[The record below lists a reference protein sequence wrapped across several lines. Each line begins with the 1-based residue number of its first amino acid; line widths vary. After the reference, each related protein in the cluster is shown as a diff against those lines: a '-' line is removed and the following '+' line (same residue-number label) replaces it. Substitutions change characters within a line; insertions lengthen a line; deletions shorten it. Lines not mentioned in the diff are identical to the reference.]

1 MGCDRGEMLLE
12 FERLLREPL
21 AFAWPEY
28 PSLMDKQSPHLLL
41 LRVPTPSKQSL
52 SFCDGSPRDLKRW
65 LAALPKA
72 NIGETARQLYQSL
85 VELNQ
90 FLTPSE
96 NRLQLLE
103 LLRPEVHFVCQ
114 HLERHFLNQAIVL
127 DERPR
132 KVANLCQALQNH
144 LAVGYKLIIS
154 RAMAR
159 SGKERDQLLAVA
171 LQRASHSLC
180 SPLIRASQLY
190 CPVPEGLW
198 LELHQLYQIASK
210 QRLQRQAIRDPLAR
224 RSPGLSTEQCYLTAL
239 LLGCARTNQMRQNGI
254 ARLAE
259 ALEPWSTL
267 VSLQAG
273 DLPSSLFVLA
283 PQVDGP
289 PRYKSLYPDN
299 ELHNLLGIDPQPLVD
314 AIKEYL
320 LLPEEDR
327 SKSRLPVPE
336 GMSLDLLQHVC
347 AAWGD
352 IAERTFQRTSGH
364 GNLTL
369 CIGMSALHFFLAG
382 EQSFGDVLKRP
393 SETGAAVF
401 KPSTGAPDVWANAF
415 DAQRSGGG
423 ELHFEEIQYSKVSTG
438 EQPVEPQSSG
448 ENYPTYPL
456 AIVNHSPGGYCL
468 SWPKE
473 VPAQLQ
479 AGELLGVQD
488 SPSQGWS
495 VAIVRWIRQVRGG
508 GTQMG
513 IELIAPH
520 ARSCGLQLVRKAEQN
535 SQYLRALLLPEIS
548 AISRPASLITP
559 RLPFQEGSKVL
570 INDHGE
576 EHRAVLTRKQVST
589 GSFNQFEYHR
599 VGAEEGTAGKPVTAS
614 QSQKPAGEE
623 DFDSLW
629 KSL

>member
-1 MGCDRGEMLLE
+1 
-12 FERLLREPL
+12 
-21 AFAWPEY
+21 
-28 PSLMDKQSPHLLL
+28 MDKQSPHLQL

-65 LAALPKA
+65 IAGLPKA

-90 FLTPSE
+90 LLTPSE

-103 LLRPEVHFVCQ
+103 LLRPEVNFVCQ

-154 RAMAR
+154 RAMTR
-159 SGKERDQLLAVA
+159 SGKDRDQLLAIA

-198 LELHQLYQIASK
+198 LELHQLYQIALE
-210 QRLQRQAIRDPLAR
+210 QRLQRQVIRDPLAR
-224 RSPGLSTEQCYLTAL
+224 HTQGLSTEQTYVTAL
-239 LLGCARTNQMRQNGI
+239 LLGCARTNQMRQSGI

-259 ALEPWSTL
+259 ALEPWSAL
-267 VSLQAG
+267 IKLQPG
-273 DLPSSLFVLA
+273 DQPGSLFVLA

-289 PRYKSLYPDN
+289 PRYRSLYQSG
-299 ELHNLLGIDPQPLVD
+299 ELHNLLGIDTQPLVD
-314 AIKEYL
+314 ALKEYL
-320 LLPEEDR
+320 ELPEDQR
-327 SKSRLPVPE
+327 SKSRLLIPE
-336 GMSLDLLQHVC
+336 GISLDLLQHVA

-352 IAERTFQRTSGH
+352 IAERTFQRTPGQ

-369 CIGMSALHFFLAG
+369 CIGMTALHFFLSG
-382 EQSFGDVLKRP
+382 GRSFAEMLKRP
-393 SETGAAVF
+393 VEVGAAVF
-401 KPSTGAPDVWANAF
+401 KPATGEPDVWSNAF
-415 DAQRSGGG
+415 DAQRNAAD
-423 ELHFEEIQYSKVSTG
+423 EIHFEEIQYTKVTPG
-438 EQPVEPQSSG
+438 EQAQPESNG
-448 ENYPTYPL
+448 ESYPTYPL
-456 AIVNHSPGGYCL
+456 TIVNHSPGGYCL

-473 VPAQLQ
+473 VPSQLQ

-488 SPSQGWS
+488 TPNQAWS

-520 ARSCGLQLVRKAEQN
+520 AQPCGLQLLRKAEQS

-570 INDHGE
+570 INDQGE
-576 EHRAVLTRKQVST
+576 EHRAVLMRKQVNS
-589 GSFNQFEYHR
+589 GSFSQFEYRR
-599 VGAEEGTAGKPVTAS
+599 VGDDEGAAGKPVTAS
-614 QSQKPAGEE
+614 QSEKPAGEE

>member
-1 MGCDRGEMLLE
+1 
-12 FERLLREPL
+12 
-21 AFAWPEY
+21 
-28 PSLMDKQSPHLLL
+28 MDKQSTHLQL
-41 LRVPTPSKQSL
+41 LRVPTPSQQSL

-65 LAALPKA
+65 IAGLPKA

-103 LLRPEVHFVCQ
+103 LLRPEVSFVCQ

-154 RAMAR
+154 RVISR
-159 SGKERDQLLAVA
+159 SGKDRDQLLAVS

-198 LELHQLYQIASK
+198 LELHQLYQIACE
-210 QRLQRQAIRDPLAR
+210 QRLQRQVIRDPLAR
-224 RSPGLSTEQCYLTAL
+224 HTQGLSTEQSYVTAL

-267 VSLQAG
+267 VKLQAG
-273 DLPSSLFVLA
+273 DHPDSLFVLA
-283 PQVDGP
+283 PQIDGP
-289 PRYKSLYPDN
+289 PRYKSLYQSS
-299 ELHNLLGIDPQPLVD
+299 ELHNLLGIDTQPLVD

-320 LLPEEDR
+320 ELPEEER
-327 SKSRLPVPE
+327 SKSRLMIPE
-336 GMSLDLLQHVC
+336 GISLDLLQHVA

-352 IAERTFQRTSGH
+352 IAERTFQRTPGQ

-369 CIGMSALHFFLAG
+369 CIGMTALHFFLSGKRTFA
-382 EQSFGDVLKRP
+382 EVLKRP
-393 SETGAAVF
+393 VELGAAVF
-401 KPSTGAPDVWANAF
+401 KPTTGEPDVWSNAF
-415 DAQRSGGG
+415 DAQRSAAD
-423 ELHFEEIQYSKVSTG
+423 EIHFEEIQYTKVTPG
-438 EQPVEPQSSG
+438 EQPQPTSSS
-448 ENYPTYPL
+448 EDYPTFPL

-468 SWPKE
+468 SWPKD
-473 VPAQLQ
+473 VPSQLQ

-488 SPSQGWS
+488 NPSQGWS

-520 ARSCGLQLVRKAEQN
+520 ARPCGLQLLRKSEQS

-559 RLPFQEGSKVL
+559 RLPFQEGNKVM
-570 INDHGE
+570 INNQGE
-576 EHRAVLTRKQVST
+576 EHRAMLTRKQVST
-589 GSFNQFEYHR
+589 GSFSQFEYRR
-599 VGAEEGTAGKPVTAS
+599 VGEEEGAAGTPVTAS

>member
-1 MGCDRGEMLLE
+1 
-12 FERLLREPL
+12 
-21 AFAWPEY
+21 
-28 PSLMDKQSPHLLL
+28 MDKQSPHLQL

-65 LAALPKA
+65 IAGLPKA

-103 LLRPEVHFVCQ
+103 LLRPEVSFVCQ

-154 RAMAR
+154 RAMTR
-159 SGKERDQLLAVA
+159 SGKEREQLLAVA

-198 LELHQLYQIASK
+198 LELHQLYQIACE
-210 QRLQRQAIRDPLAR
+210 QRLQRQVIRDPLAR
-224 RSPGLSTEQCYLTAL
+224 HTPGLSLEQTYVTAL

-267 VSLQAG
+267 VKLQAG
-273 DLPSSLFVLA
+273 DHPNSLFVLA

-289 PRYKSLYPDN
+289 PRYKSLYQSS
-299 ELHNLLGIDPQPLVD
+299 ELHNLLGIDTQPLVD
-314 AIKEYL
+314 SIKEYL
-320 LLPEEDR
+320 ELPEEER
-327 SKSRLPVPE
+327 SKSHLMIPD
-336 GMSLDLLQHVC
+336 GISLDLLQHVA

-352 IAERTFQRTSGH
+352 IAERTFQRTAGQ

-369 CIGMSALHFFLAG
+369 CIGMTALHFFLSG
-382 EQSFGDVLKRP
+382 RRSFAEVLKHP
-393 SETGAAVF
+393 VEIGAAVF
-401 KPSTGAPDVWANAF
+401 KPSTGEPDIWSNAF
-415 DAQRSGGG
+415 DAQRSAAD
-423 ELHFEEIQYSKVSTG
+423 EIHFEEIQYTKVTPG
-438 EQPVEPQSSG
+438 EQAAPETSG
-448 ENYPTYPL
+448 ETYPTYPL

-468 SWPKE
+468 SWPKD
-473 VPAQLQ
+473 VPSQLQ

-520 ARSCGLQLVRKAEQN
+520 ARPCGLQLLRKAEQN

-589 GSFNQFEYHR
+589 GSFSQFEYRR
-599 VGAEEGTAGKPVTAS
+599 VGNEEGAAGKPVTAS

>member
-1 MGCDRGEMLLE
+1 
-12 FERLLREPL
+12 
-21 AFAWPEY
+21 
-28 PSLMDKQSPHLLL
+28 MDKQSPHLQL

-65 LAALPKA
+65 IAGLPKA

-90 FLTPSE
+90 LLTPSE

-103 LLRPEVHFVCQ
+103 LLRPEVNFVCQ

-154 RAMAR
+154 RAMTR
-159 SGKERDQLLAVA
+159 SGKDRDQLLAVA

-198 LELHQLYQIASK
+198 LELHQLYQIALE
-210 QRLQRQAIRDPLAR
+210 QRLQRQVIRDPLAR
-224 RSPGLSTEQCYLTAL
+224 HTQGLSTEQTYVTAL
-239 LLGCARTNQMRQNGI
+239 LLGCARTNQMRQSGI

-259 ALEPWSTL
+259 ALEPWSAL
-267 VSLQAG
+267 IKLQPG
-273 DLPSSLFVLA
+273 DQPGSLFVLA

-289 PRYKSLYPDN
+289 PRYRSLYQSG
-299 ELHNLLGIDPQPLVD
+299 ELHNLLGIDTQPLVD
-314 AIKEYL
+314 ALKEYL
-320 LLPEEDR
+320 ELPEDQR
-327 SKSRLPVPE
+327 SKSRLLIPE
-336 GMSLDLLQHVC
+336 GISLDLLQHVA

-352 IAERTFQRTSGH
+352 IAERTFQRTPGQ

-369 CIGMSALHFFLAG
+369 CIGMTALHFFLSG
-382 EQSFGDVLKRP
+382 RRSFAEMLKRP
-393 SETGAAVF
+393 VEVGAAVF
-401 KPSTGAPDVWANAF
+401 KPVTGEPDVWSNAF
-415 DAQRSGGG
+415 DAQRNAAD
-423 ELHFEEIQYSKVSTG
+423 EIHFEEIQYTKVTPG
-438 EQPVEPQSSG
+438 EQAQPESNG
-448 ENYPTYPL
+448 ESYPTYPL

-473 VPAQLQ
+473 VPSQLQ
-479 AGELLGVQD
+479 AGELLGIQD
-488 SPSQGWS
+488 NPNQAWS

-520 ARSCGLQLVRKAEQN
+520 AQPCGLQLLRKAEQS

-570 INDHGE
+570 INDQGE
-576 EHRAVLTRKQVST
+576 EHRAVLMRKQVSS
-589 GSFNQFEYHR
+589 GSFSQFEYRR
-599 VGAEEGTAGKPVTAS
+599 VGDDEGAAGKPVTAS
-614 QSQKPAGEE
+614 QSEKPAGEE

>member
-1 MGCDRGEMLLE
+1 
-12 FERLLREPL
+12 
-21 AFAWPEY
+21 
-28 PSLMDKQSPHLLL
+28 MDKQSLHLQL
-41 LRVPTPSKQSL
+41 LRVPTPSQPGL

-65 LAALPKA
+65 IAALPKA
-72 NIGETARQLYQSL
+72 NLGETARQLYQSL

-90 FLTPSE
+90 FLTTSE
-96 NRLQLLE
+96 NRLHLLE

-114 HLERHFLNQAIVL
+114 HLERHFLSQAIVL

-144 LAVGYKLIIS
+144 LAVGYKLII
-154 RAMAR
+154 AR
-159 SGKERDQLLAVA
+159 VMKRGGKEREQLLAIA

-180 SPLIRASQLY
+180 NPLLRASQLY

-198 LELHQLYQIASK
+198 LELHQLYQIAREK
-210 QRLQRQAIRDPLAR
+210 GLQRQAIRDPLAR
-224 RSPGLSTEQCYLTAL
+224 YSTGLSSEQCYLIAL
-239 LLGCARTNQMRQNGI
+239 LLGCARTNQMRQHSI

-259 ALEPWSTL
+259 ALEPWSAL
-267 VSLQAG
+267 VKLQAG

-289 PRYKSLYPDN
+289 PRYKSLYPDA
-299 ELHNLLGIDPQPLVD
+299 ELHNLLGIDPQPLVQ
-314 AIKEYL
+314 AIKQYL
-320 LLPEEDR
+320 ELPEDER
-327 SKSRLPVPE
+327 GNSRLTVPE
-336 GMSLDLLQHVC
+336 GMSLDLLQHVA

-352 IAERTFQRTSGH
+352 IAERTFQRTAGQGS
-364 GNLTL
+364 LSL

-382 EQSFGDVLKRP
+382 EQSFGDLLKRP
-393 SETGAAVF
+393 SEIGAAVF
-401 KPSTGAPDVWANAF
+401 KPAGGEPDVWARAF
-415 DAQRSGGG
+415 DAQRIPSEGF
-423 ELHFEEIQYSKVSTG
+423 HFEEIQYSKAGVG
-438 EQPVEPQSSG
+438 EQQPEQADSDG
-448 ENYPTYPL
+448 ESYPTYTL

-468 SWPKE
+468 SWPKD
-473 VPAQLQ
+473 VPGQLQ
-479 AGELLGVQD
+479 AGELLGIQD
-488 SPSQGWS
+488 SPNQGWS

-520 ARSCGLQLVRKAEQN
+520 ALPCGLQLLRKAEQN
-535 SQYLRALLLPEIS
+535 SQYLRALLLPEIA

-559 RLPFQEGSKVL
+559 RLPFQEGSRVL

-576 EHRAVLTRKQVST
+576 EHRAVLTRKQAST
-589 GSFNQFEYHR
+589 GSFNQFEYRR
-599 VGAEEGTAGKPVTAS
+599 VSADEGAARKPITAS
-614 QSQKPAGEE
+614 HSPRPTGEE

>member
-1 MGCDRGEMLLE
+1 
-12 FERLLREPL
+12 
-21 AFAWPEY
+21 
-28 PSLMDKQSPHLLL
+28 MDKQSPHLQL

-65 LAALPKA
+65 IAGLPKA

-90 FLTPSE
+90 LLTPSE

-103 LLRPEVHFVCQ
+103 LLRPEVNFVCQ

-154 RAMAR
+154 RAMTR
-159 SGKERDQLLAVA
+159 SGKDRDQLLAIA

-198 LELHQLYQIASK
+198 LELHQLYQIALE
-210 QRLQRQAIRDPLAR
+210 QRLQRQVIRDPLAR
-224 RSPGLSTEQCYLTAL
+224 HTQGLSTEQTYVTAL
-239 LLGCARTNQMRQNGI
+239 LLGCARTNQMRQSGI

-259 ALEPWSTL
+259 ALEPWSAL
-267 VSLQAG
+267 IKLQPG
-273 DLPSSLFVLA
+273 DQPGSLFVLA

-289 PRYKSLYPDN
+289 PRYRSLYQSG
-299 ELHNLLGIDPQPLVD
+299 ELHNLLGIDTQPLVD
-314 AIKEYL
+314 ALKEYL
-320 LLPEEDR
+320 ELPEDQR
-327 SKSRLPVPE
+327 SKSRLLIPE
-336 GMSLDLLQHVC
+336 GISLDLLQHVA

-352 IAERTFQRTSGH
+352 IAERTFQRTPGQ

-369 CIGMSALHFFLAG
+369 CIGMTALHFFLSG
-382 EQSFGDVLKRP
+382 GRSFAEMLKRP
-393 SETGAAVF
+393 VEVGAAVF
-401 KPSTGAPDVWANAF
+401 KPATGEPDVWSNAF
-415 DAQRSGGG
+415 DAQRNAAD
-423 ELHFEEIQYSKVSTG
+423 EIHFEEIQYTKVTPG
-438 EQPVEPQSSG
+438 EQAQPESNG
-448 ENYPTYPL
+448 ESYPTYPL

-473 VPAQLQ
+473 VPSQLQ

-488 SPSQGWS
+488 TPNQAWS

-520 ARSCGLQLVRKAEQN
+520 AQPCGLQLLRKAEQS

-570 INDHGE
+570 INDQGE
-576 EHRAVLTRKQVST
+576 EHRAVLMRKQVSS
-589 GSFNQFEYHR
+589 GSFSQFEYRR
-599 VGAEEGTAGKPVTAS
+599 VGDDEGAAGKPVTAS
-614 QSQKPAGEE
+614 QSEKPAGEE

>member
-1 MGCDRGEMLLE
+1 
-12 FERLLREPL
+12 
-21 AFAWPEY
+21 
-28 PSLMDKQSPHLLL
+28 MDKQSTHLQL

-65 LAALPKA
+65 IAGLPKA
-72 NIGETARQLYQSL
+72 NIGETARQLYQSM

-103 LLRPEVHFVCQ
+103 LLRPEVSFVCQ

-154 RAMAR
+154 RVITR
-159 SGKERDQLLAVA
+159 SGKDRDQLLAVS

-198 LELHQLYQIASK
+198 LELHQLYQIACE
-210 QRLQRQAIRDPLAR
+210 QRLQRQVIRDPLAR
-224 RSPGLSTEQCYLTAL
+224 HTQGMSTEQTYVTAL

-267 VSLQAG
+267 VKLQAG
-273 DLPSSLFVLA
+273 DDPDSLFVLA
-283 PQVDGP
+283 PQIDGP
-289 PRYKSLYPDN
+289 PRYKSLYQSS
-299 ELHNLLGIDPQPLVD
+299 ELHNLLGIDTQPLVD

-320 LLPEEDR
+320 DLPEEER
-327 SKSRLPVPE
+327 SKSRLMIPE
-336 GMSLDLLQHVC
+336 GISLDLLQHVA

-352 IAERTFQRTSGH
+352 IAERTFQRTAGH
-364 GNLTL
+364 GSLTL
-369 CIGMSALHFFLAG
+369 CIGMTALHFFLAG
-382 EQSFGDVLKRP
+382 RSSFAEVLKRP
-393 SETGAAVF
+393 VEIGAAAF
-401 KPSTGAPDVWANAF
+401 KPVTGEPDVWSNAF
-415 DAQRSGGG
+415 DAQRNAAD
-423 ELHFEEIQYSKVSTG
+423 EIHFEEIQYTKVTPG
-438 EQPVEPQSSG
+438 EQAQPESNG
-448 ENYPTYPL
+448 ESYPTFPL
-456 AIVNHSPGGYCL
+456 PIVNHSPGGYCL
-468 SWPKE
+468 SWPKD
-473 VPAQLQ
+473 VPSQLQ

-488 SPSQGWS
+488 NPSQGWS

-520 ARSCGLQLVRKAEQN
+520 ARPCGLQLLRKGEQN

-589 GSFNQFEYHR
+589 GSFSQFAYHR
-599 VGAEEGTAGKPVTAS
+599 VGVEEASAGTPVTAS

>member
-1 MGCDRGEMLLE
+1 
-12 FERLLREPL
+12 
-21 AFAWPEY
+21 
-28 PSLMDKQSPHLLL
+28 MDKQSTHLQL

-65 LAALPKA
+65 IAGLPKA

-103 LLRPEVHFVCQ
+103 LLRPEVSFVCQ

-154 RAMAR
+154 RVITR
-159 SGKERDQLLAVA
+159 SGKDRDQLLAVS

-198 LELHQLYQIASK
+198 LELHQLYQIACE
-210 QRLQRQAIRDPLAR
+210 QRLQRQVIRDPLAR
-224 RSPGLSTEQCYLTAL
+224 HTQGMSTEQTYVTAL

-267 VSLQAG
+267 VKLQAG
-273 DLPSSLFVLA
+273 DDPDSLFVLA
-283 PQVDGP
+283 PQIDGP
-289 PRYKSLYPDN
+289 PRYKSLYQSS
-299 ELHNLLGIDPQPLVD
+299 ELHNLLGIDTQPLVD

-320 LLPEEDR
+320 DLPEEER
-327 SKSRLPVPE
+327 SKSRLMIPE
-336 GMSLDLLQHVC
+336 GISLDLLQHVA

-352 IAERTFQRTSGH
+352 IAERTFQRTAGH
-364 GNLTL
+364 GSLTL
-369 CIGMSALHFFLAG
+369 CIGMTALHFFLAG
-382 EQSFGDVLKRP
+382 RSSFAEVLKRP
-393 SETGAAVF
+393 VEIGAAVF
-401 KPSTGAPDVWANAF
+401 KPVTGEPDVWSSAF
-415 DAQRSGGG
+415 DAQRNAAD
-423 ELHFEEIQYSKVSTG
+423 EIHFEEIQYTKVTPG
-438 EQPVEPQSSG
+438 EQAQPESNG
-448 ENYPTYPL
+448 ESYPTFPL
-456 AIVNHSPGGYCL
+456 PIVNHSPGGYCL
-468 SWPKE
+468 SWPKD
-473 VPAQLQ
+473 VPSQLQ

-488 SPSQGWS
+488 NPSQGWS

-520 ARSCGLQLVRKAEQN
+520 ARPCGLQLLRKGEQN

-589 GSFNQFEYHR
+589 GSFSQFEYHR
-599 VGAEEGTAGKPVTAS
+599 VGVEEASAGTPVTAS

>member
-1 MGCDRGEMLLE
+1 
-12 FERLLREPL
+12 
-21 AFAWPEY
+21 
-28 PSLMDKQSPHLLL
+28 MDKQSPHLQL

-65 LAALPKA
+65 IAGLPKA

-103 LLRPEVHFVCQ
+103 LLRPEVSFVCQ

-154 RAMAR
+154 RAMTR
-159 SGKERDQLLAVA
+159 SGKDREQLLAVA

-198 LELHQLYQIASK
+198 LELHQLYQIACE
-210 QRLQRQAIRDPLAR
+210 QRLQRQVIRDPLAR
-224 RSPGLSTEQCYLTAL
+224 HTPGLSLEQTYVTAL

-267 VSLQAG
+267 VKLQAG
-273 DLPSSLFVLA
+273 DHPNSLFVLA

-289 PRYKSLYPDN
+289 PRYKSLYQSS
-299 ELHNLLGIDPQPLVD
+299 ELHNLLGIDTQPLVD

-320 LLPEEDR
+320 AQPEEER
-327 SKSRLPVPE
+327 SKSHLLIPD
-336 GMSLDLLQHVC
+336 GISLDLLQHVA

-352 IAERTFQRTSGH
+352 IAERTFQRTAGQ

-369 CIGMSALHFFLAG
+369 CIGMTALHFFLSG
-382 EQSFGDVLKRP
+382 RRSFAEVLKRP
-393 SETGAAVF
+393 VEIGAAVF
-401 KPSTGAPDVWANAF
+401 KPSTGEPDIWSNAF
-415 DAQRSGGG
+415 DAQRSAAD
-423 ELHFEEIQYSKVSTG
+423 EIHFEEIQYTKVTPG
-438 EQPVEPQSSG
+438 EQTVPETSS
-448 ENYPTYPL
+448 ETYPTYPL

-468 SWPKE
+468 SWPKD
-473 VPAQLQ
+473 VPSQLQ

-520 ARSCGLQLVRKAEQN
+520 ARPCGLQLLRKAEQN

-576 EHRAVLTRKQVST
+576 EHRAVLTRKQVSS
-589 GSFNQFEYHR
+589 GSFSQFEYRR
-599 VGAEEGTAGKPVTAS
+599 VGNEEGAAGKPVTAS

>member
-1 MGCDRGEMLLE
+1 MDR
-12 FERLLREPL
+12 
-21 AFAWPEY
+21 
-28 PSLMDKQSPHLLL
+28 QSTHLQL

-65 LAALPKA
+65 IAGLPKA

-90 FLTPSE
+90 FLTPAD

-103 LLRPEVHFVCQ
+103 LLRPEVSFVCQ

-154 RAMAR
+154 RVIAR
-159 SGKERDQLLAVA
+159 SGKDRDQLLAVS

-198 LELHQLYQIASK
+198 LELHQLYQIACE
-210 QRLQRQAIRDPLAR
+210 QRLQRQVIRDPLAR
-224 RSPGLSTEQCYLTAL
+224 HTPGLSTEQSYITAL

-267 VSLQAG
+267 VKLQSG
-273 DLPSSLFVLA
+273 DAPNSLFVLA
-283 PQVDGP
+283 PQIDGP
-289 PRYKSLYPDN
+289 PRYKSLYQST
-299 ELHNLLGIDPQPLVD
+299 ELHNLLGIDTQPLVD

-320 LLPEEDR
+320 ELPEEDR
-327 SKSRLPVPE
+327 SKSRLMIPE
-336 GMSLDLLQHVC
+336 GISLDLLQHVA

-352 IAERTFQRTSGH
+352 IAERTFQRTPGH

-369 CIGMSALHFFLAG
+369 CIGMTALHFFLSG
-382 EQSFGDVLKRP
+382 RRSFGEVLKRP
-393 SETGAAVF
+393 VEIGAAVF
-401 KPSTGAPDVWANAF
+401 KPNTGEPDIWSNAF
-415 DAQRSGGG
+415 DAQRSAAD
-423 ELHFEEIQYSKVSTG
+423 EVHFEEIQYTKVTPG
-438 EQPVEPQSSG
+438 EQTPTTNSAED
-448 ENYPTYPL
+448 YPTFKL

-473 VPAQLQ
+473 VPSQLK

-508 GTQMG
+508 DTQIG

-520 ARSCGLQLVRKAEQN
+520 ARPCGLQLLRKADQN

-589 GSFNQFEYHR
+589 GSFSQFEYHR
-599 VGAEEGTAGKPVTAS
+599 VGVEEAPVGTPVTAS
-614 QSQKPAGEE
+614 QSEKPAGEE

>member
-1 MGCDRGEMLLE
+1 
-12 FERLLREPL
+12 
-21 AFAWPEY
+21 
-28 PSLMDKQSPHLLL
+28 MDKQSPHLQL

-65 LAALPKA
+65 IAGLPKA

-103 LLRPEVHFVCQ
+103 LLRPEVSFVCQ

-154 RAMAR
+154 RAMTR
-159 SGKERDQLLAVA
+159 SGKEREQLLAVA

-198 LELHQLYQIASK
+198 LELHQLYQIACE
-210 QRLQRQAIRDPLAR
+210 QRLQRQVIRDPLAR
-224 RSPGLSTEQCYLTAL
+224 HTPGLSLEQTYVTAL

-267 VSLQAG
+267 VKLQAG
-273 DLPSSLFVLA
+273 DHPNSLFVLA
-283 PQVDGP
+283 PQIDGP
-289 PRYKSLYPDN
+289 PRYKSLYQSS
-299 ELHNLLGIDPQPLVD
+299 ELHNLLGIDTQPLVD

-320 LLPEEDR
+320 ELPEEER
-327 SKSRLPVPE
+327 SKSHLMIPD
-336 GMSLDLLQHVC
+336 GISLDLLQHVA

-352 IAERTFQRTSGH
+352 IAERTFQRTAGQ

-369 CIGMSALHFFLAG
+369 CIGMTALHFFLSG
-382 EQSFGDVLKRP
+382 RRSFAEVLKHP
-393 SETGAAVF
+393 VEIGAAVF
-401 KPSTGAPDVWANAF
+401 KPSTGEPDIWSNAF
-415 DAQRSGGG
+415 DAQRSAAD
-423 ELHFEEIQYSKVSTG
+423 EIHFEEIQYTKVTPG
-438 EQPVEPQSSG
+438 EQAAPETSG
-448 ENYPTYPL
+448 ETYPTYPL

-468 SWPKE
+468 SWPKD
-473 VPAQLQ
+473 VPSQLQ

-520 ARSCGLQLVRKAEQN
+520 ARPCGLQLLRKAEQN

-589 GSFNQFEYHR
+589 GSFSQFEYRR
-599 VGAEEGTAGKPVTAS
+599 VGNEEGAAGKPVTAS

>member
-1 MGCDRGEMLLE
+1 MDR
-12 FERLLREPL
+12 
-21 AFAWPEY
+21 
-28 PSLMDKQSPHLLL
+28 QSPHLQL

-65 LAALPKA
+65 IAGLPKA

-90 FLTPSE
+90 LLTPSE

-103 LLRPEVHFVCQ
+103 LLRPEVNFVCQ

-154 RAMAR
+154 RAMTR
-159 SGKERDQLLAVA
+159 SGKDRDQLLAIA

-198 LELHQLYQIASK
+198 LELHQLYQIALE
-210 QRLQRQAIRDPLAR
+210 QRLQRQVIRDPLAR
-224 RSPGLSTEQCYLTAL
+224 HTQGLSTEQTYVTAL
-239 LLGCARTNQMRQNGI
+239 LLGCARTNQMRQSGI

-259 ALEPWSTL
+259 ALEPWSAL
-267 VSLQAG
+267 IKLQPG
-273 DLPSSLFVLA
+273 DQPGSLFVLA

-289 PRYKSLYPDN
+289 PRYRSLYQSG
-299 ELHNLLGIDPQPLVD
+299 ELHNLLGIDTQPLVD
-314 AIKEYL
+314 ALKEYL
-320 LLPEEDR
+320 ELPEDQR
-327 SKSRLPVPE
+327 SKSRLLIPE
-336 GMSLDLLQHVC
+336 GISLDLLQHVA

-352 IAERTFQRTSGH
+352 IAERTFQRTPGQ

-369 CIGMSALHFFLAG
+369 CIGMTALHFFLSG
-382 EQSFGDVLKRP
+382 GRSFAEMLKRP
-393 SETGAAVF
+393 VEVGAAVF
-401 KPSTGAPDVWANAF
+401 KPATGEPDVWSNAF
-415 DAQRSGGG
+415 DAQRNAAD
-423 ELHFEEIQYSKVSTG
+423 EIHFEEIQYTKVTPG
-438 EQPVEPQSSG
+438 EQAQPESNG
-448 ENYPTYPL
+448 ESYPTYPL

-473 VPAQLQ
+473 VPSQLQ

-488 SPSQGWS
+488 TPNQAWS

-520 ARSCGLQLVRKAEQN
+520 AQPCGLQLLRKAEQS

-570 INDHGE
+570 INDQGE
-576 EHRAVLTRKQVST
+576 EHRAVLMRKQVSS
-589 GSFNQFEYHR
+589 GSFSQFEYRR
-599 VGAEEGTAGKPVTAS
+599 VGDDEGAAGKPVTAS
-614 QSQKPAGEE
+614 QSEKPAGEE

>member
-1 MGCDRGEMLLE
+1 
-12 FERLLREPL
+12 
-21 AFAWPEY
+21 
-28 PSLMDKQSPHLLL
+28 MDKQSTHLQL

-65 LAALPKA
+65 IAGLPKA

-103 LLRPEVHFVCQ
+103 LLRPEVSFVCQ
-114 HLERHFLNQAIVL
+114 HLERHFLNQAVVL

-154 RAMAR
+154 RVITR
-159 SGKERDQLLAVA
+159 SGKDRDQLLAVS

-198 LELHQLYQIASK
+198 LELHQLYQIACE
-210 QRLQRQAIRDPLAR
+210 QRLQRQVIRDPLAR
-224 RSPGLSTEQCYLTAL
+224 HTQGMSTEQTYVTAL

-267 VSLQAG
+267 VKLQAG
-273 DLPSSLFVLA
+273 DDPDSLFVLA
-283 PQVDGP
+283 PQIDGP
-289 PRYKSLYPDN
+289 PRYKSLYQSS
-299 ELHNLLGIDPQPLVD
+299 ELHNLLGIDTQPLVD

-320 LLPEEDR
+320 DLPGEER
-327 SKSRLPVPE
+327 SKSRLMIPE
-336 GMSLDLLQHVC
+336 GISLDLLQHVA

-352 IAERTFQRTSGH
+352 IAERTFQRTAGH
-364 GNLTL
+364 GSLTL
-369 CIGMSALHFFLAG
+369 CIGMTALHFFLAG
-382 EQSFGDVLKRP
+382 RSSFAEVLKRP
-393 SETGAAVF
+393 VEIGAAMF
-401 KPSTGAPDVWANAF
+401 KPVTGEPDVWSNAF
-415 DAQRSGGG
+415 DAQRNAAD
-423 ELHFEEIQYSKVSTG
+423 EIHFEEIQYTKVTPG
-438 EQPVEPQSSG
+438 EQAQPESNG
-448 ENYPTYPL
+448 ESYPTFPL
-456 AIVNHSPGGYCL
+456 PIVNHSPGGYCL
-468 SWPKE
+468 SWPKD
-473 VPAQLQ
+473 VPSQLQ

-488 SPSQGWS
+488 NPSQGWS

-520 ARSCGLQLVRKAEQN
+520 ARPCGLQLLRKGEQN

-589 GSFNQFEYHR
+589 GSFSQFEYHR
-599 VGAEEGTAGKPVTAS
+599 VGVEEASAGTPVTAS

>member
-1 MGCDRGEMLLE
+1 
-12 FERLLREPL
+12 
-21 AFAWPEY
+21 
-28 PSLMDKQSPHLLL
+28 MDKQSPHLQL

-65 LAALPKA
+65 IAGLPKA

-103 LLRPEVHFVCQ
+103 LLRPEVSFVCQ

-154 RAMAR
+154 RAMTR
-159 SGKERDQLLAVA
+159 SGKEREQLLAVA

-198 LELHQLYQIASK
+198 LELHQLYQIACE
-210 QRLQRQAIRDPLAR
+210 QRLQRQVIRDPLAR
-224 RSPGLSTEQCYLTAL
+224 HTPGMSLEQTYVTAL

-267 VSLQAG
+267 VKLQAG
-273 DLPSSLFVLA
+273 DHPNSLFVLA
-283 PQVDGP
+283 PQIDGP
-289 PRYKSLYPDN
+289 PRYKSLYQSS
-299 ELHNLLGIDPQPLVD
+299 ELHNLLGIDTQPLVD

-320 LLPEEDR
+320 ELPEEER
-327 SKSRLPVPE
+327 SKSHLMIPD
-336 GMSLDLLQHVC
+336 GISLDLLQHVA

-352 IAERTFQRTSGH
+352 IAERTFQRTAGQ

-369 CIGMSALHFFLAG
+369 CIGMTALHFFLSG
-382 EQSFGDVLKRP
+382 RRSFAEVLKHP
-393 SETGAAVF
+393 VEIGAAVF
-401 KPSTGAPDVWANAF
+401 KPSTGEPDIWSNAF
-415 DAQRSGGG
+415 DAQRSAAD
-423 ELHFEEIQYSKVSTG
+423 EIHFEEIQYTKVTPG
-438 EQPVEPQSSG
+438 EQTAPETSG
-448 ENYPTYPL
+448 ETYPTYPL

-468 SWPKE
+468 SWPKD
-473 VPAQLQ
+473 VPSQLQ

-520 ARSCGLQLVRKAEQN
+520 ARPCGLQLLRKAEQN

-589 GSFNQFEYHR
+589 GSFSQFEYRR
-599 VGAEEGTAGKPVTAS
+599 VGNEEGAAGKPVTAS